1 MKRWAL
7 PVGMLSLALASVAW
21 LQQSQSNSRTGFLA
35 PDFELPDLSGRMQRL
50 SDLRGRVVFLNL
62 WTTWCPPCRTEMPD
76 MEELYHR
83 LKGRDFAMIAVSED
97 ENGSAVVAPFV
108 TQNRL
113 SFPVLLD
120 PEGRLSTRYGA
131 TGYPE
136 TFIIDRAGQVVN
148 HIIGPADWT
157 SPQILD
163 YFERL
168 LERGA
173 DGLQPARAAE

>member
-1 MKRWAL
+1 
-7 PVGMLSLALASVAW
+7 
-21 LQQSQSNSRTGFLA
+21 
-35 PDFELPDLSGRMQRL
+35 
-50 SDLRGRVVFLNL
+50 
-62 WTTWCPPCRTEMPD
+62 